1 MKLNGLVGKSGI
13 ALVLMA
19 GSAAS
24 HAAAQKVC
32 VFDILGATGDAF
44 NMAKDYAVAMQKEG
58 VTLELKAY
66 TSESVATD
74 EFRAGQ
80 CDALLATAFRTRQFN
95 GVAGAIDT
103 LGSTTVV
110 KDGKIDMAASYDV
123 VRKVVQTYA
132 SPQAA
137 KLMVEGQYE
146 IGGIFP
152 FGAAYP
158 MINDRSIT
166 TVEALAGKKIAAFD
180 YDKAQALMI
189 QRVGGQPVSADISNF
204 ATKFNNGS
212 VDMIAAPTLAYK
224 PLELQKGIGAK
235 GGIAR
240 FPLMIL
246 TYQMVLNQGKFPAG
260 YGEKSRGYWFGE
272 FDRAMSMIKNA
283 DASIPAATWIDLP
296 AENAQKYNLML
307 RESRLEIAAKGIYDK
322 QGLKVIKKVR
332 CTVNAADAECTTKSE
347 EG

>member
-1 MKLNGLVGKSGI
+1 MRINGLVSKAGM
-13 ALVLMA
+13 ALALTA
-19 GSAAS
+19 GAMSAQAG
-24 HAAAQKVC
+24 QKVC

-44 NMAKDYAVAMQKEG
+44 NMAKDYALAMQKQG
-58 VTLELKAY
+58 VTLDLKAY
-66 TSESVATD
+66 TNESVATE

-80 CDALLATAFRTRQFN
+80 CDALLASAFRTRQFN
-95 GVAGAIDT
+95 AVAGSIDT
-103 LGSTTVV
+103 LGSTTVI
-110 KDGKIDMAASYDV
+110 KDGKIDMAASYEV

-137 KLMVEGQYE
+137 KLMTEGNYE

-158 MINDRSIT
+158 IVNDRSVT

-189 QRVGGQPVSADISNF
+189 QRVGAQPISADISNF

-224 PLELQKGIGAK
+224 PLELQKGIGTK

-246 TYQMVLNQGKFPAG
+246 TYQMVLNQSKFPAG
-260 YGEKSRGYWFGE
+260 FGEKSRNHWYGE

-283 DASIPAATWIDLP
+283 DAGIPSAAWIDLP
-296 AENAQKYNLML
+296 PENAQKYNLML
-307 RESRLEIAAKGIYDK
+307 RESRLDIASKGIYDK
-322 QGLKVIKKVR
+322 QGLRVIKKVR
-332 CTVNAADAECTTKSE
+332 CTVNPADAECTTKTE